1 MRKYLPT
8 CGLLLLLFAGIG
20 CENKALDPAWKITGP
35 RIIALQA
42 DQPVFSPGDT
52 VTFSMLLA
60 GVNMAER
67 DDVSVIWRLG
77 NEVRELP
84 VDRVAHYVIPVEDA
98 AADVDIFGTTV
109 WTAYKTAGH
118 AVVDLQ
124 ATVRMGDGTTLP
136 ARKSFLL
143 AKKSVALQ
151 YDAPQIDRILVAVPG
166 HSGLSVPAGET
177 VRLPAGASDTISIE
191 ASLAD
196 GTMPFGY
203 RWYLEST
210 LPDGDAEMLSG
221 ATDRVMK
228 MRMPQLGAVI
238 VYLVVEDRS
247 EEVGSGPFS
256 GGIDAVS
263 FFVSYGTSDAEDRDV
278 LPTDSDLL
286 LTD

>member
-1 MRKYLPT
+1 MRNYLPT
-8 CGLLLLLFAGIG
+8 CGLLLLLVAGIG

-84 VDRVAHYVIPVEDA
+84 VDRVARYVIPVEDA

-109 WTAYKTAGH
+109 WTAYKTVGH

-177 VRLPAGASDTISIE
+177 VRLPAGASDAISIE

-196 GTMPFGY
+196 GTMPSGY

-210 LPDGDAEMLSG
+210 LPDGDAEILSG

-263 FFVSYGTSDAEDRDV
+263 FFVSYGTSDADDRDV